1 MIHLAPAVAASNAM
15 MAGAKVKKLDSVK
28 VKGTTYGTQAGEV
41 QAATISEPE
50 AWPVRTFCP
59 EAVPAV
65 ASGTT

>member
-1 MIHLAPAVAASNAM
+1 M